1 MTSRQGRGAF
11 GSEQKLVI
19 VGSGGVGKS
28 AITIRFCTSQFY
40 DQAYNPTIEDSYR
53 KQFVVDDEVVT
64 LEILD
69 TAGQEE
75 YGAMADQWYRYG
87 TGFLLVYSITD
98 RPTFEALA
106 GLHQN
111 ILRVKDKEGG
121 NVPCVVVSNKASGS
135 AYSYCPCIVADTSLT
150 TSQCDLA
157 RLRQVGQLEGRDLA
171 KSFGAPFIECSAADG
186 VNVEIAFRELVKLV
200 RRDERV
206 RCKCEC
212 ECECEHG
219 YGFGYGKCSGVLRL
233 RVESLE
239 PLVKPR

>member
-1 MTSRQGRGAF
+1 MSTSTCAGTT
-11 GSEQKLVI
+11 VY
-19 VGSGGVGKS
+19 
-28 AITIRFCTSQFY
+28 CTRAVPYCTRTTS
-40 DQAYNPTIEDSYR
+40 TVRDS
-53 KQFVVDDEVVT
+53 
-64 LEILD
+64 
-69 TAGQEE
+69 
-75 YGAMADQWYRYG
+75 
-87 TGFLLVYSITD
+87 
-98 RPTFEALA
+98 
-106 GLHQN
+106 
-111 ILRVKDKEGG
+111 
-121 NVPCVVVSNKASGS
+121 NVPPTKPRQITNPYTVQ
-135 AYSYCPCIVADTSLT
+135 YSYCPCIVADTSLT